1 MTWVLITN
9 EEAEAMI
16 ACEHPTLD
24 ESVSLEVEY
33 GSQSIQIFDLTC
45 PDCGFIHSTMYSD
58 VTLEDSKAHWRNY
71 VRDMHSQGKIMKEI
85 KYDQQC
91 NVR

>member
-58 VTLEDSKAHWRNY
+58 VTLEDSKAHCGNFLMQCAQREW
-71 VRDMHSQGKIMKEI
+71 VRLNGLYTKP
-85 KYDQQC
+85 
-91 NVR
+91 